1 MDAYQAGQQLGTL
14 LFGQGA
20 SAGNPDGSPSLYDAV
35 TGNVGHGM
43 PYYRTLT
50 AGATAQNVMQEA
62 RLNRAK
68 ALIAEQQQA
77 ARGRYLSD
85 FQGAGLGDMAQLAA
99 DAGLGAGSSNPS
111 QLLGLLAQARASQAA
126 NKADDAAM
134 NRNIAVFAGKP
145 LELSATNG
153 GITTANPYTAPAV
166 APNALGDAAIAAN
179 QALVGERNAQA
190 ARAHA
195 GIGADKSSNYAIE
208 TDGGGNM
215 VRVNKLTGEVS
226 PLTTA
231 PNVPLKAAPKGGKVS
246 AQDAQTIAGFRQRI
260 AAGKATPEQVA
271 AFLVKQGRPD
281 LAKEIYNPAYVVGP
295 GYDDGGE

>member
-1 MDAYQAGQQLGTL
+1 MNPYQAGQQLGTL
-14 LFGQGA
+14 LFGQQPNTR
-20 SAGNPDGSPSLYDAV
+20 NPDGSPSLYDAV
-35 TGNVGHGM
+35 TGNAGHGM

-145 LELSATNG
+145 LALSTTNG
-153 GITTANPYTAPAV
+153 GITTVNPYTAPAV

-179 QALVGERNAQA
+179 QALVGERDAHAGLYKMQTTNPEKFHTGRGGRVADDGAQGGAPSEAFVLNGLRKRIASGQITPAQA
-190 ARAHA
+190 AKFAASRGYSAVA
-195 GIGADKSSNYAIE
+195 KKLYPDYA
-208 TDGGGNM
+208 
-215 VRVNKLTGEVS
+215 L
-226 PLTTA
+226 
-231 PNVPLKAAPKGGKVS
+231 
-246 AQDAQTIAGFRQRI
+246 
-260 AAGKATPEQVA
+260 
-271 AFLVKQGRPD
+271 D
-281 LAKEIYNPAYVVGP
+281 LG
-295 GYDDGGE
+295 DDGNQ